1 MLGKLIKHE
10 LRAMLSKSALIGVI
24 FLIVAVIIRILT
36 LFGDSI
42 ENITSVMISFVF
54 LVVIFTIGLV
64 GLSFYAL
71 FASVSRFQK
80 NLFGD
85 EGYLMHTLPVPS
97 YYHIITKF
105 VSGLVMWILTNIVS
119 FISIAIAFLGVE
131 DLTGIIDTINGLFK
145 VIEEYP
151 LQAFMVFITG
161 VSSYCALIFLCYLC
175 VCITNF
181 VSKGKGAINAIL
193 VIGALIVNNI
203 ITTMIMEFI
212 SNSSINS
219 LDSPE
224 IVVYLVYTVYFGIV
238 AAIFFFITNRIIS
251 RNLNLE

>member
-10 LRAMLSKSALIGVI
+10 LRAMLSKSLLIGVI

-36 LFGDSI
+36 LFEDTIDKIPSFI
-42 ENITSVMISFVF
+42 ISFAF
-54 LVVIFTIGLV
+54 LVCVFAFGLIGLN
-64 GLSFYAL
+64 FYAL

-119 FISIAIAFLGVE
+119 VISIVIAFLGVE
-131 DLTGIIDTINGLFK
+131 DLTGIVDTINKLFK
-145 VIEEYP
+145 VIAEYP
-151 LQAFMVFITG
+151 LQSFMVFITM
-161 VSSYCALIFLCYLC
+161 VSGYCALIFLCYLC

-181 VSKGKGAINAIL
+181 VSKGKNALNIIL

-203 ITTMIMEFI
+203 ITTMIMEFL
-212 SNSSINS
+212 SRSSINS
-219 LDSPE
+219 E
-224 IVVYLVYTVYFGIV
+224 IIVYLVYTVYFGIV
-238 AAIFFFITNRIIS
+238 ALIFFFITNRIIS